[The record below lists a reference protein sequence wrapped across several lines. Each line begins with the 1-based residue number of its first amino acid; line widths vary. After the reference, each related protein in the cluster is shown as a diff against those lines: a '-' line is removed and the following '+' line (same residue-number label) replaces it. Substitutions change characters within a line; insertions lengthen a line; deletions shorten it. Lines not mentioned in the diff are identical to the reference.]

1 MILSSR
7 ALCQS
12 QMCTDK
18 TLLECDA
25 YTGRSKLDA
34 PPVSD
39 GADLTED
46 GRIVPRGST
55 PTKGSSDGGRD
66 PKDVSWRDDTVPES
80 VCLGTCLDLAEA
92 MIR

>member
-1 MILSSR
+1 
-7 ALCQS
+7 
-12 QMCTDK
+12 MCTEK

-34 PPVSD
+34 APVND

-46 GRIVPRGST
+46 GRIVPRVNT
-55 PTKGSSDGGRD
+55 PIGKGSSDGGRD
-66 PKDVSWRDDTVPES
+66 AKDVSWRDDTVPDS